1 MDRLSN
7 DPKFANVKVFRLDYD
22 KQKDA
27 MKRLKV
33 ADRATLIAFK
43 GKTEKV
49 RSTGE
54 TDAKALQKVFEA
66 AL

>member
-27 MKRLKV
+27 MKQLKV

-43 GKTEKV
+43 GKAEKV